1 MDEVKALSTMHAKQ
15 RSLRKVCLIS
25 FSLIIAVA
33 SVAFVVFP
41 KELPGMLMQLMMVI
55 VMGAV
60 FGLVFLDR
68 VSFMINKK
76 MYKKDILHDYLFTHS
91 HPEDIRRDID
101 LVQELIVSRREAAQE
116 LRRGR

>member
-1 MDEVKALSTMHAKQ
+1 MDEVSALKAMHRKQ
-15 RSLRKVCLIS
+15 RKLRRLCLAVFIA
-25 FSLIIAVA
+25 IIAVA
-33 SVAFVVFP
+33 SVLFVVFP
-41 KELPGMLMQLMMVI
+41 KDIPGVLMQLMMVV

-68 VSFMINKK
+68 VSFVLNKK

-91 HPEDIRRDID
+91 HPEDIRRDIE

-116 LRRGR
+116 MKQR

>member
-1 MDEVKALSTMHAKQ
+1 MDEVSALKAIHSKQ
-15 RSLRKVCLIS
+15 RKLRRICLAV
-25 FSLIIAVA
+25 FSLIVA
-33 SVAFVVFP
+33 FATVLFVVFP
-41 KELPGMLMQLMMVI
+41 KEIPGVLMQMMMVL

-68 VSFMINKK
+68 VSFVLNKK

-91 HPEDIRRDID
+91 QPEDIRRDID

-116 LRRGR
+116 MKQR